1 MFKTAS
7 VSELRDKLANYIDK
21 LDDEGPVMVVR
32 NSKPAGYLVA
42 PKEFEYFIHC
52 LEDYEDMRDTLSN
65 WEEIKKGKNS
75 IPAKEVRKKLNL

>member
-1 MFKTAS
+1 MLKTAS

-42 PKEFEYFIHC
+42 PDEFEYFLRC
-52 LEDYEDMRDTLSN
+52 LEDCEDMRDALPN

-75 IPAKEVRKKLNL
+75 LPAKEVRKKLNL